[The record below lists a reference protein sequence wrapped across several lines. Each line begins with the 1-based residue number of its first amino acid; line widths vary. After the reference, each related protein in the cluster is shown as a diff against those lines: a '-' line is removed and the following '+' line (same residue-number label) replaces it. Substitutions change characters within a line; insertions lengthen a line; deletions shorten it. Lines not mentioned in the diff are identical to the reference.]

1 MSRISSQ
8 HHRCNGKSFQ
18 CPSNVTTFR
27 GYTLLW
33 ASALLSFP
41 CTCYYAPILA
51 ARNPISH
58 LRRYCSFICA
68 SVRRHIQTRQS
79 CGFMCISNRFAC
91 AIMCAPKDTP
101 VTPVRQPFPQPTI
114 SAQTSTR
121 THILFHHCV
130 IGSLQQ
136 SARRGT
142 ACSADRRA
150 IRHSILCRQIGDIGN
165 LTYVKTYTMCRNQ
178 THRRSIAPEP
188 PSHACHDIRRPTDM
202 NTQQLQVAGYLSPA
216 INLSHHRPIP
226 TAKSQNTPCNAPP
239 CDPSIAPQ
247 PGTIQQ
253 PPHPP
258 HPQHAEM

>member
-1 MSRISSQ
+1 MPRFLQLATRYRICGGIVRLFAQVFDGTSKRGNLADSCAYRTGS
-8 HHRCNGKSFQ
+8 HVRLCAHRKTRRSHQSGS
-18 CPSNVTTFR
+18 PSPN
-27 GYTLLW
+27 
-33 ASALLSFP
+33 
-41 CTCYYAPILA
+41 
-51 ARNPISH
+51 
-58 LRRYCSFICA
+58 
-68 SVRRHIQTRQS
+68 
-79 CGFMCISNRFAC
+79 
-91 AIMCAPKDTP
+91 
-101 VTPVRQPFPQPTI
+101 QPFPHKSVPEHT
-114 SAQTSTR
+114 
-121 THILFHHCV
+121 FHHAIDV
-130 IGSLQQ
+130 LGTQRQ

-150 IRHSILCRQIGDIGN
+150 IRHSILCRQVGDIGN

-253 PPHPP
+253 PPHPS

>member
-1 MSRISSQ
+1 MPRFLQLATRYRICGGIVRLFAQVFDGTSKRGNLADSCAYRTGS
-8 HHRCNGKSFQ
+8 HVRLCAHRKTRRSHQSGS
-18 CPSNVTTFR
+18 PSPNQPYPHKLVPERTF
-27 GYTLLW
+27 
-33 ASALLSFP
+33 
-41 CTCYYAPILA
+41 
-51 ARNPISH
+51 
-58 LRRYCSFICA
+58 CS
-68 SVRRHIQTRQS
+68 
-79 CGFMCISNRFAC
+79 
-91 AIMCAPKDTP
+91 
-101 VTPVRQPFPQPTI
+101 TI
-114 SAQTSTR
+114 D
-121 THILFHHCV
+121 V

-136 SARRGT
+136 SARRET
-142 ACSADRRA
+142 ACSADHRA
-150 IRHSILCRQIGDIGN
+150 IRHSILCRQVGDIGN

-202 NTQQLQVAGYLSPA
+202 NTQQLQVAGSLSPA

>member
-1 MSRISSQ
+1 MPRFLQLATRYRICGGIVRLFAQVFDGTSKRGNLADSCAYRTGS
-8 HHRCNGKSFQ
+8 HVRLCAHRKTRRSHQSGS
-18 CPSNVTTFR
+18 PSPNQPYPHKPVPERTF
-27 GYTLLW
+27 
-33 ASALLSFP
+33 
-41 CTCYYAPILA
+41 
-51 ARNPISH
+51 
-58 LRRYCSFICA
+58 CS
-68 SVRRHIQTRQS
+68 
-79 CGFMCISNRFAC
+79 
-91 AIMCAPKDTP
+91 
-101 VTPVRQPFPQPTI
+101 TI
-114 SAQTSTR
+114 D
-121 THILFHHCV
+121 V

-136 SARRGT
+136 SVRRET
-142 ACSADRRA
+142 ACSADHRA
-150 IRHSILCRQIGDIGN
+150 IRHSILCRQVGDIGN

-226 TAKSQNTPCNAPP
+226 TAKSQKTPCNAPP

>member
-1 MSRISSQ
+1 MPVQRNNLSWLYTTVGFCSLKFSLYLLLCPDSCSSQ
-8 HHRCNGKSFQ
+8 PDIVICGGIVRLFAQVFDGTSKRGNLADSCAYRTGSHVRLCAHRKTRRSHQSGS
-18 CPSNVTTFR
+18 PSPNQPYPHKPVPERTF
-27 GYTLLW
+27 
-33 ASALLSFP
+33 
-41 CTCYYAPILA
+41 
-51 ARNPISH
+51 
-58 LRRYCSFICA
+58 CS
-68 SVRRHIQTRQS
+68 
-79 CGFMCISNRFAC
+79 
-91 AIMCAPKDTP
+91 
-101 VTPVRQPFPQPTI
+101 TI
-114 SAQTSTR
+114 D
-121 THILFHHCV
+121 V

-165 LTYVKTYTMCRNQ
+165 LTYAETYTMCRNQ

-253 PPHPP
+253 PPHPS